1 MLIIKTDNPDEQV
14 KCLKDYYLVD
24 DIYAIITVIEEI
36 DDDYIRD
43 NHRHEMFKNKIVLLE
58 PLLILTKS
66 NDVVEYLNEH
76 YITNVIYEISSIFN
90 TISVFIE
97 NGILPIDHEL
107 IIFYI
112 KNNITHITNDN
123 SDYDYKMTI
132 EELYTFNIFKQLG
145 YLNEIENNV
154 FEPTYKMLNTLYD
167 TKYYVP
173 LVILTN
179 ISSLQIM
186 SSEKYVKS
194 IYELLKLIDIHIII
208 SVNEYLQS
216 NCDNQCN

>member
-1 MLIIKTDNPDEQV
+1 MLIIKTNNPDEQI
-14 KCLKDYYLVD
+14 KYLKDYYLID
-24 DIYAIITVIEEI
+24 DIYVIITVTEEI

-43 NHRHEMFKNKIVLLE
+43 NYRHEMFKNKIILLE
-58 PLLILTKS
+58 PLLILTKN

-76 YITNVIYEISSIFN
+76 YINNVIYEISSIFN
-90 TISVFIE
+90 TVNVFIE

-112 KNNITHITNDN
+112 KNNITSISDN

-132 EELYTFNIFKQLG
+132 EEIYTFNIFKQLG

-154 FEPTYKMLNTLYD
+154 FEPTYKMFNTLSD

-179 ISSLQIM
+179 NSSLQIM

-216 NCDNQCN
+216 NRDN

>member
-1 MLIIKTDNPDEQV
+1 MLIIKTDNTDEQI
-14 KCLKDYYLVD
+14 KCLKDYYLID
-24 DIYAIITVIEEI
+24 DIYTIITATEEI

-43 NHRHEMFKNKIVLLE
+43 NYRHEMFKNKILLLE
-58 PLLILTKS
+58 PLLVLTKS
-66 NDVVEYLNEH
+66 NDVVEYLKEN

-90 TISVFIE
+90 TINTFIE

-112 KNNITHITNDN
+112 KNNIACISNDN

-132 EELYTFNIFKQLG
+132 EEIYTFNIFKQLG
-145 YLNEIENNV
+145 YLNEIEDNI
-154 FEPTYKMLNTLYD
+154 FEPTSKMFNTLYD

-179 ISSLQIM
+179 NSSLQIM
-186 SSEKYVKS
+186 SSEKYIKS

-216 NCDNQCN
+216 THDN

>member
-1 MLIIKTDNPDEQV
+1 MLIIKTDNPDEQI
-14 KCLKDYYLVD
+14 KCLKDYYLID
-24 DIYAIITVIEEI
+24 DVYAIITVTEEI

-43 NHRHEMFKNKIVLLE
+43 NYRHEMFKNKIVLLE

-66 NDVVEYLNEH
+66 NDVVEYLNEY

-90 TISVFIE
+90 TVNVFIE
-97 NGILPIDHEL
+97 NGILPLNHEL

-112 KNNITHITNDN
+112 KNNIASISNDDG
-123 SDYDYKMTI
+123 SDYKMTI
-132 EELYTFNIFKQLG
+132 EEIYTFNVFKQLG

-154 FEPTYKMLNTLYD
+154 FEPTYKMFNILYD

-179 ISSLQIM
+179 NSSLEIM

-216 NCDNQCN
+216 NHDN

>member
-1 MLIIKTDNPDEQV
+1 MLIIKTNNPDEQI
-14 KCLKDYYLVD
+14 KYLKDYYLID
-24 DIYAIITVIEEI
+24 DIYAIITVTEEI

-43 NHRHEMFKNKIVLLE
+43 NYRHEMFKNKIVLLE
-58 PLLILTKS
+58 PLLILTKN

-76 YITNVIYEISSIFN
+76 YINNVIYEISSIFN
-90 TISVFIE
+90 TVNVFIE

-112 KNNITHITNDN
+112 KNNITSISDN

-132 EELYTFNIFKQLG
+132 EEIYAFNIFKQLG

-154 FEPTYKMLNTLYD
+154 FEPTYKMFNTLYD

-179 ISSLQIM
+179 NSSLQIM

-194 IYELLKLIDIHIII
+194 IYELLKLIDMHIII

-216 NCDNQCN
+216 NHDN

>member
-1 MLIIKTDNPDEQV
+1 MLIIKTDNPDEQI
-14 KCLKDYYLVD
+14 KCLKDYYLID
-24 DIYAIITVIEEI
+24 DIYAIITVTEEI

-43 NHRHEMFKNKIVLLE
+43 NYRHEMFKNKIVLLE
-58 PLLILTKS
+58 PLLILTKN
-66 NDVVEYLNEH
+66 NDVVEYLNEY

-90 TISVFIE
+90 TVNVFIE
-97 NGILPIDHEL
+97 NGILPLNHEL

-112 KNNITHITNDN
+112 KNNIASISNDDG
-123 SDYDYKMTI
+123 SDYKMTI
-132 EELYTFNIFKQLG
+132 EEIYTFNVFKQLG

-154 FEPTYKMLNTLYD
+154 FEPTYKMFNTLYD

-179 ISSLQIM
+179 NSSLQIM

-216 NCDNQCN
+216 NHDN